1 MVSRAPA
8 GVVKRWRSVVLVS
21 AASLVSS
28 GLALVVFVWAGR
40 TLEADQFVDFAGIW
54 GATFGLAAVLGGI
67 ELEVARQSAS
77 KHDIGHVTSA
87 SIGLAGVLGLA
98 GVFFAP
104 LVADALRL
112 AEPKLAYLVVVPL
125 VAYPLL
131 AVARG
136 QLAGEGR
143 LPSYAAL
150 VLLENVLRLAAVL
163 VPLGTGTGRFA
174 TAVAIGPL
182 AFVPWIKR
190 VVGPARRRWS
200 WGSITRQLRAIGPLM
215 SGNLGGAILIT
226 GLPATVLIV
235 LGNRDTTGIS
245 IAITLAIVSRA
256 PLLLLNSVY
265 GLLVPWFVRGDEQH
279 HRPEASGMKLPSFLL
294 GLAIV
299 ATLPIGAWLTVFF
312 AEVAIGTGDRAS
324 FGTGLMFVAGAILLG
339 VLQVTTTRLVAR
351 GKHRV
356 VQRMWWVSALVSV
369 TIMLGGRL
377 ADGDVVLVLAL
388 ALFIG
393 PLVGVALARS
403 TISRGDMPAT
413 PKDGT

>member
-1 MVSRAPA
+1 MT
-8 GVVKRWRSVVLVS
+8 RWRSVALVS
-21 AASLVSS
+21 GASLASS
-28 GLALVVFVWAGR
+28 GLALVVFVLAGR

-77 KHDIGHVTSA
+77 KQDIGEVTST
-87 SIGLAGVLGLA
+87 SVGLAVVLGLA
-98 GVFFAP
+98 GVFSAP
-104 LVADALRL
+104 FVADALRL
-112 AEPKLAYLVVVPL
+112 AEPRLAYLIVIPL
-125 VAYPLL
+125 VAYPPL

-143 LPSYAAL
+143 LRSYAA
-150 VLLENVLRLAAVL
+150 VVVFENVLRLAAVL
-163 VPLGTGTGRFA
+163 IPFASGTARFA

-200 WGSITRQLRAIGPLM
+200 WDSITRQLRAIGPLM

-235 LGNRDTTGIS
+235 LGNGDTTGIS

-256 PLLLLNSVY
+256 PLLLLSSVY
-265 GLLVPWFVRGDEQH
+265 GLLVPWFVREDGQQ
-279 HRPEASGMKLPSFLL
+279 HRPEASGMKLRPFLL

-299 ATLPIGAWLTVFF
+299 AALPIGAWLTVLF
-312 AEVAIGTGDRAS
+312 ADVVIETGDRAS
-324 FGTGLMFVAGAILLG
+324 FGAGLMFAAGAILLG
-339 VLQVTTTRLVAR
+339 VMQVTTARLVAR
-351 GKHRV
+351 GKHRI

-369 TIMLGGRL
+369 AIMLWGRL

-393 PLVGVALARS
+393 PLVSVALQRG
-403 TISRGDMPAT
+403 TISRENMRTT
-413 PKDGT
+413 PNIRYE